1 MSEKFKDEQRRF
13 ALNGIK
19 NTGFYYTKSI
29 TEGKYKL
36 PILYCLQLDGPTRYL
51 GWKDCGGIYAF
62 DCYKREDIEK
72 TTYPKKAFELGMHIK
87 EID

>member
-1 MSEKFKDEQRRF
+1 MIQYTRKNFKGNR
-13 ALNGIK
+13 K
-19 NTGFYYTKSI
+19 TT
-29 TEGKYKL
+29 
-36 PILYCLQLDGPTRYL
+36 TRYL